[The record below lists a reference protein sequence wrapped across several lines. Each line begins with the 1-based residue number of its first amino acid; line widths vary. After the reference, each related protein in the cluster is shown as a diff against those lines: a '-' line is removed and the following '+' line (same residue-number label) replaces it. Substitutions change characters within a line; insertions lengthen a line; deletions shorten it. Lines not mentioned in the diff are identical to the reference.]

1 MKLNFQKY
9 QGTGNDFMLIDDR
22 QKLFDTTNKQLIAS
36 LCDRRFGIGA
46 DGLMLLREKEGFDF
60 EMIYFNAD
68 GGLGSMC
75 GNGGRCIARFAA
87 DLGVTQKTQVSFLA
101 VDGPHEAILSETA
114 VRLKMSDVTEIETHS
129 DFYFLNTGSPHVVK
143 FIAAGDAPDVEQ
155 MGRAI
160 RYSDQFAKEGTNVNL
175 VQETEQGVFVWTYER
190 GVEAET
196 FSCGTGVTAVALVC
210 AFLGKTFA
218 DDSCAVATRGGDLR
232 VYFKKHNQG
241 FSDIWLEGPAKN
253 VFAGTVDV

>member
-1 MKLNFQKY
+1 MKLNFHKY
-9 QGTGNDFMLIDDR
+9 QGTGNDFILIDDR
-22 QKLFDTTNKQLIAS
+22 EKLIDTTNKSVIAS

-46 DGLMLLREKEGFDF
+46 DGLMLLREKEGYDF

-87 DLGVTQKTQVSFLA
+87 DLGVIQNDRVSFLA
-101 VDGPHEAILSETA
+101 VDGPHEAILSATA
-114 VRLKMSDVTEIETHS
+114 VRLKMSDVEAIETNS

-143 FIAAGDAPDVEQ
+143 FIPNEGQPDVEKL
-155 MGRAI
+155 GREI
-160 RYSDQFAKEGTNVNL
+160 RYNERFVKEGTNVNL
-175 VQETEQGVFVWTYER
+175 VQESPQGILVWTYER

-210 AFLGKTFA
+210 AALGKTTA
-218 DDSCAVATRGGDLR
+218 DDSCAVVTRGGNLR
-232 VYFKKHNQG
+232 VYYKKNKQG
-241 FSDIWLEGPAKN
+241 FSDIWLEGPAQN
-253 VFAGTVDV
+253 VFSGTINV